1 MGRHTRAA
9 VFQKGRSVAENDILT
24 YEEVLGLLS
33 QQAREGSVTAAAALE
48 RVLRPGPDDDE
59 DMDDELERLCNG
71 D

>member
-1 MGRHTRAA
+1 M
-9 VFQKGRSVAENDILT
+9 AENDILT
-24 YEEVLGLLS
+24 YEEVLGFLS

-59 DMDDELERLCNG
+59 DMDDELERLCNE

>member
-1 MGRHTRAA
+1 M
-9 VFQKGRSVAENDILT
+9 AENDILT

-59 DMDDELERLCNG
+59 DMDDELERLCNE